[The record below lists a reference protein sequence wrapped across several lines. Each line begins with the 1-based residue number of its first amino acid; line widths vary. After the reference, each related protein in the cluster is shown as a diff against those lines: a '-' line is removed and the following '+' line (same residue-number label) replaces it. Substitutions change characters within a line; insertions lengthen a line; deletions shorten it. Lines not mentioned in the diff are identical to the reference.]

1 MLHVRI
7 ASALFLTAALA
18 ACDRGPDESSKD
30 ASTYT
35 RNGPQADT
43 QSRPAAPAGSG
54 EAPAPRATLAPV
66 SPQRDT
72 LTDTVI
78 TGKIKAAILTDPGM
92 TGADVSVNT
101 DRGVVALAGSV
112 KSQEQIAI
120 ASAHAQRQDG
130 VLRVDNHL
138 AMNAQ

>member
-1 MLHVRI
+1 MRLSRLCPLMLVL
-7 ASALFLTAALA
+7 ATLA
-18 ACDRGPDESSKD
+18 ACDRGRDDIPAAET
-30 ASTYT
+30 STYT
-35 RNGPQADT
+35 KNGPQ
-43 QSRPAAPAGSG
+43 RPAPAEGNNTT
-54 EAPAPRATLAPV
+54 PAPATLAPAT
-66 SPQRDT
+66 PQRDT

-92 TGADVSVNT
+92 TGSDVSVNT